1 MVIAFFFERGF
12 RPIGNFLY
20 INGFSMEHPA
30 SKQIAHKTI
39 KAVEGVFVFSYLAN
53 IVLCDIII
61 KPLLIPSAIPIIGN
75 IWIFNSPANI
85 GYR

>member
-30 SKQIAHKTI
+30 SKQIAHKPI

-53 IVLCDIII
+53 IVLCDIMSVEDKIDFI
-61 KPLLIPSAIPIIGN
+61 AQN
-75 IWIFNSPANI
+75 ILREYNSK
-85 GYR
+85 